1 LIITGDNNV
10 DIFYLKK
17 LLKQK
22 FEMKDLGELRY
33 FLGIQVIQ
41 SPKGIWLLQ
50 RQYALNKLSEYGMTG
65 CKPISIPLEQNVKL
79 SADEGDLVEDTT
91 MYRRIVGNLIYM
103 TITRLDL
110 SYVVGVVSQFM
121 QTPRKPHLDA
131 VKRILRY
138 IKHTLHCGIFYETKS
153 QLQVHGYTEANW
165 AGNVSNRRS
174 TNGFLFYF
182 GSDVIS
188 WSSKKQP
195 TVALSNTEAEYR
207 GATIVACEVVWLQK
221 LLTDLGLLVN
231 APVVIYCDN
240 ISSILLANNSVYH
253 VRTKHIE
260 VHYHF
265 IREKVLTKEI
275 DLILVST
282 KDQVANI
289 FTKVL
294 GTDKLK
300 KFQKMLGAL
309 EVDLNLRGSV
319 ENSSSTS

>member
-1 LIITGDNNV
+1 
-10 DIFYLKK
+10 
-17 LLKQK
+17 
-22 FEMKDLGELRY
+22 
-33 FLGIQVIQ
+33 
-41 SPKGIWLLQ
+41 
-50 RQYALNKLSEYGMTG
+50 
-65 CKPISIPLEQNVKL
+65 VKL